1 MHGGSRQRRARAVGA
16 GWAARL
22 AQWCAIVPAHLH
34 GVGDGPFSQIPL
46 EPQRAPQREGMRH
59 PRWKAAERWKMA
71 ERWIHLRRVAAPVKA
86 AAAARQLTR
95 RLKLPVLYS
104 IDHDESVR
112 TRKRRHV
119 CRQRRS
125 RRGTK
130 CQPQQHLVSASS
142 QVCPYGEQGV
152 GSVVPSR
159 HYCLES
165 SSLNSAKKSE
175 EHARKEEKSE
185 QKGHT
190 WLLLARD
197 DQVIREDPAKR
208 DAKLA
213 PGPRDPEMPR
223 ERCNMQ
229 NSPGSCVMARLHER
243 HRQAGRKR

>member
-1 MHGGSRQRRARAVGA
+1 
-16 GWAARL
+16 
-22 AQWCAIVPAHLH
+22 
-34 GVGDGPFSQIPL
+34 
-46 EPQRAPQREGMRH
+46 MRH

-71 ERWIHLRRVAAPVKA
+71 ERWIHLRHVAAPVKA

-159 HYCLES
+159 HL
-165 SSLNSAKKSE
+165 LPRKLVAAFRKKNERRTCE
-175 EHARKEEKSE
+175 EGRKIGTKR
-185 QKGHT
+185 HT
-190 WLLLARD
+190 SLLLARD
-197 DQVIREDPAKR
+197 EQVIREDPAKR

-213 PGPRDPEMPR
+213 PGPRVPEMPR
-223 ERCNMQ
+223 ETCKTRPAHASWLRHGPAPRTTQTGRSEALAAYAQDAMHIIRVGMWLELRRERLPPILW
-229 NSPGSCVMARLHER
+229 SLAEHPALCVTIE
-243 HRQAGRKR
+243 QWSGPQGW